1 METKQNEN
9 TVELSKDFSV
19 PVERLFQAWTEPEE
33 LKQWWHPMDNTL
45 ENVINELHEGG
56 LVEYNFQDKNLKIS
70 GNYQEVSPNEKLV
83 YSWNWELTDSKLH
96 NASYTLTIT
105 FESAEG
111 GSRLHVKQEGSSEY
125 EATQSLEEGWKNGLD
140 DLDAYLSQSSDST
153 QSNDSG
159 NSKLEDGNS
168 MYDRSGGYGE
178 SPEQAKV
185 GGG

>member
-1 METKQNEN
+1 METKEN
-9 TVELSKDFSV
+9 TVELSKDFTV

-33 LKQWWHPMDNTL
+33 LKQWWHPMDNNL
-45 ENVINELHEGG
+45 ESVTNELHEGG
-56 LVEYNFQDKNLKIS
+56 LVEYNFEDKNLKIS
-70 GNYQEVSPNEKLV
+70 GNYKEARQNEKLV
-83 YSWNWELTDSKLH
+83 YTWNWELADSKLH
-96 NASYTLTIT
+96 NAAYTLTIT
-105 FESAEG
+105 FEAAEG
-111 GSRLHVKQEGSSEY
+111 GSRLHVRQVGSSEY
-125 EATQSLEEGWKNGLD
+125 KATQSLEEGWKNGLD
-140 DLDAYLSQSSDST
+140 SLDAYLS